1 MKYSHGLRLK
11 ISTVAIC
18 IRLCLSMSK
27 TLIHIPAL
35 VLLLIRPTFALELF
49 ISTRFQRCSMIPTSS
64 ISLCDQNRH
73 QWLDMT
79 FNLALVRS
87 VHLPSSSSL
96 IALLPFFAFYQ
107 PVSVSPHSSCQSV
120 IIPTFQSCL
129 HRPFHARFFLL
140 YLSVQFSLFCSL
152 FLLPHS
158 CCFLVPLFS

>member
-1 MKYSHGLRLK
+1 MHY
-11 ISTVAIC
+11 IVFEY
-18 IRLCLSMSK
+18 MSK
-27 TLIHIPAL
+27 ILIHIPIL
-35 VLLLIRPTFALELF
+35 VLLLIRLTFALELF
-49 ISTRFQRCSMIPTSS
+49 ISTRFQRCSLIPTSF

-120 IIPTFQSCL
+120 IIPTFQCCL
-129 HRPFHARFFLL
+129 HRTFHGLFFFSYIYLFSSL
-140 YLSVQFSLFCSL
+140 YSALFFS
-152 FLLPHS
+152 FLTLVAL
-158 CCFLVPLFS
+158 LVPLFS

>member
-1 MKYSHGLRLK
+1 
-11 ISTVAIC
+11 
-18 IRLCLSMSK
+18 MSK

-87 VHLPSSSSL
+87 AHLPSSSSL

-120 IIPTFQSCL
+120 IIPIALSMHLFLAIFICSVL
-129 HRPFHARFFLL
+129 SILFSFSPSSLLLLFSSSFFLKL
-140 YLSVQFSLFCSL
+140 
-152 FLLPHS
+152 
-158 CCFLVPLFS
+158 

>member
-1 MKYSHGLRLK
+1 
-11 ISTVAIC
+11 
-18 IRLCLSMSK
+18 MSK

-87 VHLPSSSSL
+87 AHLLSSSSL

-129 HRPFHARFFLL
+129 HRTFHAL
-140 YLSVQFSLFCSL
+140 VFSYIY
-152 FLLPHS
+152 
-158 CCFLVPLFS
+158 LFSSLYSVLFFSFLTIVAF